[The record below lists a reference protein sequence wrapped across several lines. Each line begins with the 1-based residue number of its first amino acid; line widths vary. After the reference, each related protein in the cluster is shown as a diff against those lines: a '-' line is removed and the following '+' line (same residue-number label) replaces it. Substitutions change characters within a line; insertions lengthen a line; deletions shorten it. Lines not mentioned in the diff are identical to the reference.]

1 MQWSLSQSKYFS
13 RRSRMTSQ
21 PRSDSGHPASPAHA
35 QALRALHDLV
45 DGIALEIGLD
55 SAEIDARKAY
65 LELDETDV
73 AALRDV
79 HELLESHRH
88 TFSDRFYAHL
98 LAFPQLR
105 TLLGPGADKRL
116 REVQAAYFSSLTAG
130 DYGQD
135 YIRER
140 LRVGVTHQRIG
151 LDPKWY
157 IGAYR
162 KYLAELHD
170 ILWQRLHGQPAR
182 FQAAV
187 QALLKIVSFDM
198 GLALDTYAH
207 ADQRASVQNQ
217 NYLEQVIDGMPAGL
231 VVVDSELRACSMN
244 RMMADLLGAPDDALQ
259 ERRIPLDELI
269 PSTELI
275 DRAAETL
282 VSGAAQDNVMVTLDG
297 RADGVRYVDF
307 NIRRTRKDGAPMLLL
322 IGQDITFRRKARM
335 RLQESEEFF
344 RLTFNQA
351 AVGIVLLG
359 GDGRVLRTNSKMS
372 HILGYT
378 EVELLARFYQ
388 QFMCEED
395 LAEEQALIG
404 GLKAGEITEYQRE
417 KRLVR
422 RDGDRVWVSVTVSS
436 MRDANGNQRFICVV
450 KDIQRQKEAEE
461 ALLRLANHDALT
473 GLPNRVLMQ
482 DRLGQAIMHA
492 HRTRRHVAVMFI
504 DLDRFK
510 HVNDSLGHDAG
521 DQLIVEIARR
531 LSSSLRESD
540 TVARQGGDEFVV
552 VLPDLAG
559 EEDAAKVARKLLD
572 NLFQPLVLRGQEVF
586 PSGSIGIA
594 MYPRDGEDS
603 TTLLKCADSAMYRSK
618 GQGGNDY
625 AFYTAEMGAQA
636 YEHLRMEGALQRA
649 LQRDEFLLHY
659 QPVVDIETGVVTG
672 VEALLRWQPL
682 DRPMVSPADFIPLAE
697 ETGLIVPIG
706 EWVLRTACRQAR
718 VWQRHAQRTLRMAV
732 NLSAKQFK
740 DENLSQMVHSALLDA
755 GLEPRLL
762 ELELTE
768 GTLMDDARATLVT
781 LERLRGIGVFLSI
794 DDFGT
799 GYSSMNYLKRFDVRA
814 LKIDRSFING
824 LPQDSENAAITRAI
838 IAMAHGLKMVV
849 VAEGVE
855 TGEQLLLL
863 EQYGCDMVQG
873 YFLGH
878 PSSAEDITEM
888 LAAPLAL
895 PSK

>member
-1 MQWSLSQSKYFS
+1 
-13 RRSRMTSQ
+13 MTSQ
-21 PRSDSGHPASPAHA
+21 HRSNPADFH
-35 QALRALHDLV
+35 LLV

-55 SAEIDARKAY
+55 ADEIAARKAY
-65 LELDETDV
+65 LELDDADV

-79 HELLESHRH
+79 RELLESQRH
-88 TFSDRFYAHL
+88 AFSDRFYAHL
-98 LAFPQLR
+98 LSFPQLR
-105 TLLGPGADKRL
+105 ILLGAGAETRL
-116 REVQAAYFSSLTAG
+116 RHLQAAYFSSLTAG

-162 KYLAELHD
+162 KYLSELHD
-170 ILWQRLHGQPAR
+170 ILWQRLQGQPER
-182 FQAAV
+182 FRAAV
-187 QALLKIVSFDM
+187 EAILKIVCFDM

-207 ADQRASVQNQ
+207 ADQRSNLQNQ

-269 PSTELI
+269 PCTELVN
-275 DRAAETL
+275 RAIETL
-282 VSGAAQDNVMVTLDG
+282 ASGAAQDHVMATFDG
-297 RADGVRYVDF
+297 RADGVRYVEF

-359 GDGRVLRTNSKMS
+359 SDGRVLRTNSKMS

-395 LAEEQALIG
+395 LAEELALIG

-417 KRLVR
+417 KRLMR
-422 RDGDRVWVSVTVSS
+422 RDGSPVWVSVTVSS

-450 KDIQRQKEAEE
+450 KDIQRQKQAEE
-461 ALLRLANHDALT
+461 ALLRMANHDALT

-482 DRLGQAIMHA
+482 DRLRQAIMHA
-492 HRTRRHVAVMFI
+492 HRTKRQVAVMFI

-531 LSSSLRESD
+531 LSTSLRESD

-559 EEDAAKVARKLLD
+559 EEDAAKVARKLLG

-603 TTLLKCADSAMYRSK
+603 TTLLKCADSAMYGSK

-625 AFYTAEMGAQA
+625 SFYTAAMGAQA

-649 LQRDEFLLHY
+649 LQREEFLLHY
-659 QPVVDIETGVVTG
+659 QPVVDIETGTVTG
-672 VEALLRWQPL
+672 VEALLRWQPHE
-682 DRPMVSPADFIPLAE
+682 REMVSPADFIPLAE

-706 EWVLRTACRQAR
+706 DWVLATAMKQQVAWVEAGLPSLR
-718 VWQRHAQRTLRMAV
+718 VSV
-732 NLSAKQFK
+732 NLSARQFLGQ
-740 DENLSQMVHSALLDA
+740 DVAQRVRALLAETGCDPA
-755 GLEPRLL
+755 CL
-762 ELELTE
+762 
-768 GTLMDDARATLVT
+768 T
-781 LERLRGIGVFLSI
+781 LEITESVLMENPAAATETMGRLAAMGVQLAI

-799 GYSSMNYLKRFDVRA
+799 GYSSLASLKRFPIHS
-814 LKIDRSFING
+814 LKIDRSFVMD
-824 LPQDSENAAITRAI
+824 LTQDADDAAIVNAV
-838 IAMAHGLKMVV
+838 IALAHSMKLNVI
-849 VAEGVE
+849 AEGVE
-855 TGEQLLLL
+855 TREQLDFL
-863 EQYGCDMVQG
+863 QQHGCDQMQG
-873 YFLGH
+873 FCFSRPVAPQGI
-878 PSSAEDITEM
+878 AAM
-888 LAAPLAL
+888 LRRAA
-895 PSK
+895 

>member
-1 MQWSLSQSKYFS
+1 
-13 RRSRMTSQ
+13 MTSQ
-21 PRSDSGHPASPAHA
+21 HPTHIPVSSAF
-35 QALRALHDLV
+35 HDRI
-45 DGIALEIGLD
+45 DDIAREIGLD
-55 SAEIDARKAY
+55 TEEVEARKAY
-65 LELDETDV
+65 LELGEDDV

-79 HELLESHRH
+79 HALLEVHRH
-88 TFSDRFYAHL
+88 AFSDRFYAHL

-116 REVQAAYFSSLTAG
+116 REVQATYFSSLTAG

-162 KYLAELHD
+162 KYLSELHD
-170 ILWQRLHGQPAR
+170 LLWQRLHGQPER
-182 FQAAV
+182 FSAAFN
-187 QALLKIVSFDM
+187 ALLKIVCFDI

-207 ADQRASVQNQ
+207 AGQRSSLQNQ

-244 RMMADLLGAPDDALQ
+244 RMMADLLGVPDDALL

-269 PSTELI
+269 PCTELVN
-275 DRAAETL
+275 RAFETL
-282 VSGAAQDNVMVTLDG
+282 ASGAAQDNVMVTLDG
-297 RADGVRYVDF
+297 GADGVRYVDF
-307 NIRRTRKDGAPMLLL
+307 NIRRTRQDGAPILLL

-359 GDGRVLRTNSKMS
+359 GDGRVLRTNSKMTQ
-372 HILGYT
+372 ILGYS
-378 EVELLARFYQ
+378 EIELLARFYQ
-388 QFMCEED
+388 QFMYEED
-395 LAEEQALIG
+395 LAGEMALIG
-404 GLKAGEITEYQRE
+404 GLRAGEITEYQRE
-417 KRLVR
+417 KRLLR
-422 RDGDRVWVSVTVSS
+422 RDGTPVWVSVTVSS

-450 KDIQRQKEAEE
+450 KDIQRQKQAEE

-473 GLPNRVLMQ
+473 GLPNRILMQ
-482 DRLGQAIMHA
+482 DRLSQAIMHA
-492 HRTRRHVAVMFI
+492 HRTRRQVAVMFI

-531 LSSSLRESD
+531 LSGSLRESD
-540 TVARQGGDEFVV
+540 TVSRQGGDEFVV

-594 MYPRDGEDS
+594 MYPRHGEDS
-603 TTLLKCADSAMYRSK
+603 TTLLKCADSAMYGSK
-618 GQGGNDY
+618 GQGGNHY
-625 AFYTAEMGAQA
+625 SFYTAEMGAQA

-649 LQRDEFLLHY
+649 LQREEFLLHY
-659 QPVVDIETGVVTG
+659 QPVVDIGTGIVTG

-706 EWVLRTACRQAR
+706 DWVLATAMKQQVAWVEAGLPSLR
-718 VWQRHAQRTLRMAV
+718 VSV
-732 NLSAKQFK
+732 NLSARQFLGQ
-740 DENLSQMVHSALLDA
+740 DVAQRVGALL
-755 GLEPRLL
+755 LETGCDPACL
-762 ELELTE
+762 
-768 GTLMDDARATLVT
+768 T
-781 LERLRGIGVFLSI
+781 LEITESVLMENPAAATETMGRLAEMGVQLAI

-799 GYSSMNYLKRFDVRA
+799 GYSSLASLKRFPIHS
-814 LKIDRSFING
+814 LKIDRSFVMD
-824 LPQDSENAAITRAI
+824 LTQDADDAAIVNAV
-838 IAMAHGLKMVV
+838 IALAHSMKLNVI
-849 VAEGVE
+849 AEGVE
-855 TGEQLLLL
+855 TREQLAFL
-863 EQYGCDMVQG
+863 QQHGCDQMQG
-873 YFLGH
+873 FCFSKPVAPQGIESL
-878 PSSAEDITEM
+878 
-888 LAAPLAL
+888 LA
-895 PSK
+895 KNT